1 MTSATNAPALAADAS
16 LLQLYGEYAGIPL
29 PLLES
34 CVRNFGS
41 FNQVAWDECEGGD
54 WAAKAKVFYERSDEY
69 LFDLL
74 AGSPSKAHRRAMLKR
89 WGHWQWLLDA
99 GTDAL
104 EFGGGL
110 GVTCSL
116 LRDAGKRVTYVDV
129 DGPAARFARWYFARL
144 GQRDIE
150 IALTPSDRPV
160 LPAGRQWDLVYSES
174 VIEHVPDPA
183 ATVEALARAVRPGG
197 LLYLII
203 DAHEVSP
210 AFPMHRHVHLAE
222 LLAGAPSLC
231 AMQHVLHDGDGRNA
245 FRRPAD

>member
-1 MTSATNAPALAADAS
+1 MTTAAADAS
-16 LLQLYGEYAGIPL
+16 LLQVYSDYAGIPL

-41 FNQVAWDECEGGD
+41 FNQVAWQECEGGD
-54 WAAKAKVFYERSDEY
+54 WEAKAKVFYERSNEY

-74 AGSPSKAHRRAMLKR
+74 AGSPSKAHRRAVLER
-89 WGHWQWLLDA
+89 YGHWQWLSAA
-99 GTDAL
+99 GPDAL

-129 DGPAARFARWYFARL
+129 DGPAARFARWYFERL

-150 IALTPSDRPV
+150 IALVPSDRTV

-174 VIEHVPDPA
+174 VIEHLPDPP

-222 LLAGAPSLC
+222 LLAGAPSLR

-245 FRRPAD
+245 FRRPAG